1 MDEKFYTPYSRA
13 EILEAFRRALG
24 DLSDAQIFALVDAEA
39 AERSSGDSRLTYLI
53 SDIRADLI
61 TLYARKTEVDDEA
74 AIREDADRVLTETAA
89 SLADRGAKNFLPV
102 NSGTTSSG
110 NGYFVNTLPIT
121 LPAGK
126 YVFTLKRDNAAA
138 TSMSLL
144 DSGGN
149 RIYSLN
155 TGAQTV
161 VEKEFE
167 ITADAAFINI
177 YTGYSVTVSEAMI
190 CTQSD
195 WALSEAFV
203 PYAPTNAQLYQMIAA
218 LQPTSVRGMH
228 TQPGE
233 NDADSADCSS
243 GETEVQDA

>member
-1 MDEKFYTPYSRA
+1 MDKKFYTPYTRA

-24 DLSDAQIFALVDAEA
+24 DLSDAQVFALVDAEA
-39 AERSSGDSRLTYLI
+39 AERGNGDNRLSHLI
-53 SDIRADLI
+53 ADIRADLI
-61 TLYARKTEVDDEA
+61 TLYAKKAEVDDEA
-74 AIREDADRVLTETAA
+74 AIREDADRVLTEAAA

-102 NSGTTSSG
+102 NSGTTSAG
-110 NGYFVNTLPIT
+110 NGYFVNTLP
-121 LPAGK
+121 LCMPAGK

-167 ITADAAFINI
+167 ITADAAFISI
-177 YTGYSVTVSEAMI
+177 YTGFSVTVSEAMI

-195 WALSEAFV
+195 WAFSEAFV
-203 PYAPTNAQLYQMIAA
+203 PYAPTNAQLCQMIAA
-218 LQPTSVRGMH
+218 LQPQSVRE
-228 TQPGE
+228 TIPPS
-233 NDADSADCSS
+233 DVP
-243 GETEVQDA
+243 ETEVQDA

>member
-24 DLSDAQIFALVDAEA
+24 DLSDAQVFALVDAEA
-39 AERSSGDSRLTYLI
+39 AAREAGEDRLTHLI
-53 SDIRADLI
+53 ADIRADLI
-61 TLYARKTEVDDEA
+61 TVYAKKTEVDDEA
-74 AIREDADRVLTETAA
+74 EIREDADRVLTETAA

-102 NSGTTSSG
+102 NSGTTSAG
-110 NGYFVNTLPIT
+110 NGYYVNMLPLS

-167 ITADAAFINI
+167 ITADAAAISI
-177 YTGYSVTVSEAMI
+177 YTGFSVTVHEAMI

-195 WALSEAFV
+195 WALSTAYV

-218 LQPTSVRGMH
+218 LQPQSSVQDNHAEEKRFGA
-228 TQPGE
+228 P
-233 NDADSADCSS
+233 
-243 GETEVQDA
+243 ETEVQDA